1 MSLDPA
7 PPRERVAG
15 LLGTRMLHAAAE
27 HLGSTG
33 APPGQSWPVA
43 LSTGGGERPPL
54 CMTMAGQRADS
65 VIAL

>member
-1 MSLDPA
+1 MSLDLA
-7 PPRERVAG
+7 PPRGRVAG

-27 HLGSTG
+27 HSGSPD
-33 APPGQSWPVA
+33 ARPGQTWPVA
-43 LSTGGGERPPL
+43 LSTSGGERRLL